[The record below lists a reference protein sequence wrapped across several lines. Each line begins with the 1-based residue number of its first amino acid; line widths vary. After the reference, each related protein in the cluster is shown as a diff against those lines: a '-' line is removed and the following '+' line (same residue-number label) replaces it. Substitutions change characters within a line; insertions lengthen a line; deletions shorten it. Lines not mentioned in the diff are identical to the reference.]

1 MPLPVLKWLEWGQEP
16 PPLEE
21 LLPGLIRA
29 TVAAIVSP
37 GGTGK
42 SMLILQLLLY
52 IAGIADLLGFGR
64 KLVTGSVAYMP
75 AEDPELVLQHRLFA
89 LQRHLSE
96 TQYLLARESITIHP
110 VAGLMPDIKDQTWFE
125 EVRRAA
131 EGQRLLAIDT
141 LRRFHRAE
149 ENDTGQMAEVIGR
162 FEMIARETDC
172 TILFAHHAAK
182 AAALNGLGDLQQA
195 SRGSSVLT
203 DNIRWQAY
211 LVGMTSENASDLN
224 VDPEERGY
232 YVRFG
237 VSKANYGPPVAEKW
251 VRRHEG
257 GILLP
262 AQFHEPVFPSR
273 KQRSASTEPYRR
285 RS

>member
-1 MPLPVLKWLEWGQEP
+1 MALPMMKWPEWGQEP
-16 PPLEE
+16 PPFEE
-21 LLPGLIRA
+21 LLPGLIRG

-37 GGTGK
+37 GGAGK
-42 SMLILQLLLY
+42 SMLILQLLLF
-52 IAGIADLLGFGR
+52 IAGIVDLLGFGR

-89 LQRHLSE
+89 LQRHLTE
-96 TQYLLARESITIHP
+96 AQYLLARESIAIHP
-110 VAGLMPDIKDQTWFE
+110 VVGRMPDIRDQKWFDE
-125 EVRRAA
+125 IRRAA
-131 EGQRLLAIDT
+131 ERQRLLAIDT

-172 TILFAHHAAK
+172 TILLAHHAAK

-195 SRGSSVLT
+195 SRGASVLT

-211 LVGMTSENASDLN
+211 LVGMTSENASDLK

-237 VSKANYGPPVAEKW
+237 VSKSNYGPPVAEKW
-251 VRRHEG
+251 LRRNEG

-262 AQFHEPVFPSR
+262 AQFDEPALPSLR
-273 KQRSASTEPYRR
+273 PRSTSNRTKRGC
-285 RS
+285 S